1 MSEQGKRL
9 ETFLART
16 DIRDSERKFGDS
28 LKEWFDKKGRLSQGQ
43 WSAFQRMEAR
53 YKPEV
58 LAQRQAWYDQWTP
71 EKAKHLNIA
80 ARYYQANP
88 HYFADLAA
96 RVLEDSDYIPSEKA
110 YRKMVENKYVQKV
123 IATIN
128 TPPQFP
134 VGSLVQVRRTASKG
148 AYKLRDRVAMVVA
161 NDGPVNSPAK
171 GARTYTVLPFG
182 ESQTVQIQER
192 YLKRKR
198 G

>member
-43 WSAFQRMEAR
+43 WSAFQRMEAG

-58 LAQRQAWYDQWTP
+58 LAQRQAWYDQWTE
-71 EKAKHLNIA
+71 EKAKHLKIA

-88 HYFADLAA
+88 PYFADLAA
-96 RVLEDSDYIPSEKA
+96 RVLEDSEYIPSEKA

-123 IATIN
+123 ITTIN